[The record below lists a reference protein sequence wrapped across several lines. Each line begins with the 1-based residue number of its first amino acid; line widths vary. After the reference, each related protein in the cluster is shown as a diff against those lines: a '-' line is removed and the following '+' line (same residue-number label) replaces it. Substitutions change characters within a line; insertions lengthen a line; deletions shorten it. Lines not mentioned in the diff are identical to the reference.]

1 MGNLQFGGDKG
12 SITSFAYNYPA
23 TTKFSSNVI
32 FRFNARNKFNN
43 YGIVRQMDSSVLPEN
58 TTDIVINCK
67 CLDVDFSLTYPA
79 ITTSNTPVEDI
90 TLRWADF
97 CSNMLNKTQVIN
109 SVALSIYTYN
119 RIKKIKSF
127 ASYEKSIIYVMPT
140 LVGIVGNVADVQ
152 TYADTLVQTSQIE
165 VPATSVSP
173 KFYLSYQDAALIFVG
188 SSYTSGVSVG
198 QGIVGQDGNIWDIA
212 NNECYVID
220 GIDSSGKAVVHKIDI
235 DEYYTFGSNFT
246 TLASNTTKYYRYRGT
261 TNGWVLYTPY

>member
-1 MGNLQFGGDKG
+1 
-12 SITSFAYNYPA
+12 
-23 TTKFSSNVI
+23 
-32 FRFNARNKFNN
+32 
-43 YGIVRQMDSSVLPEN
+43 
-58 TTDIVINCK
+58 
-67 CLDVDFSLTYPA
+67 
-79 ITTSNTPVEDI
+79 
-90 TLRWADF
+90 
-97 CSNMLNKTQVIN
+97 
-109 SVALSIYTYN
+109 
-119 RIKKIKSF
+119 
-127 ASYEKSIIYVMPT
+127 MPT

-152 TYADTLVQTSQIE
+152 TYADTLVQASQIE

-198 QGIVGQDGNIWDIA
+198 QGIVGQDGNTWDIT

-220 GIDSSGKAVVHKIDI
+220 GIDSSGKAILHKISI